1 MQRGMPQE
9 ISMTEQSLQRHEELV
24 HAGTKRRSPPTVQ
37 SDSEDLMFPPSPSS
51 EKIVQTTKSKGIV
64 NVQLFI
70 RKAFA
75 MINECDPSIAS
86 WTEDGDKFVVKNKDI
101 FAATVIPQYYDH
113 NNYSSFTRQLNF
125 YGFTREQSMTIKV
138 SDLNSLAVGQETFY
152 HQHFQRGRP
161 DLLKNLQRRST
172 DNKNSKKRKKP
183 RTEGDVSFLHGRIE
197 AMEETT
203 KEMMA
208 TMKQMRDESFAAAA
222 AIQNLQNLNA
232 AKDEKISALEKR
244 IDWLERR
251 LSSSAFQRQE
261 SIINTTQRLN
271 LPGPGTDAATFMAAQ
286 GLMAPAAATSGTF
299 GGIQGQQN
307 NNASLLPTS
316 EVGFSANVGNNN
328 GFAGSAMD
336 AVGALGGGGGAPT
349 LARHP
354 KMKKFL
360 GNPPRD
366 IFSYE
371 NATTNI
377 SNNMN
382 AAVQMQGGLAPS
394 RETSLDLGLLNGL
407 ARESTLLSWLPR
419 QDTEPKTLP

>member
-1 MQRGMPQE
+1 
-9 ISMTEQSLQRHEELV
+9 
-24 HAGTKRRSPPTVQ
+24 
-37 SDSEDLMFPPSPSS
+37 
-51 EKIVQTTKSKGIV
+51 
-64 NVQLFI
+64 
-70 RKAFA
+70 
-75 MINECDPSIAS
+75 
-86 WTEDGDKFVVKNKDI
+86 
-101 FAATVIPQYYDH
+101 
-113 NNYSSFTRQLNF
+113 LNF

-261 SIINTTQRLN
+261 SIINTTHRLN

-286 GLMAPAAATSGTF
+286 GLMAPAAATSGAF

-328 GFAGSAMD
+328 GLAMD
-336 AVGALGGGGGAPT
+336 AMGGGGPT

-382 AAVQMQGGLAPS
+382 AAAQMQGGLAPS

-407 ARESTLLSWLPR
+407 ARESTFLSWLPR